1 MLNMIRMELFRMFK
15 TKSLYV
21 IWTIFAVLMIVT
33 TALTAG
39 EMDAYSLEDRQ
50 QNYEYAMEEQ
60 ESGQVNLGMDVTP
73 PTKPGEQVS
82 VFDMFFANI
91 KGKAVAVFMI
101 IFTILYSTAE
111 VTSGFVKNIAGQVKN
126 RGLIVCAKAVCLFL
140 YTVLTMMLFFIVQA
154 VANKLF
160 FHEVILG
167 DKRAFALYFLL
178 QTILHFAL
186 LMIVMCIAL
195 VIRNNVVSI
204 VIGICLCM
212 NALII
217 FYSFIDRMLA
227 KVGLENFHMINYTV
241 SGKITL
247 LGTEITSEMAVT
259 SLLVGFAFVA
269 AAVCLGSFVF
279 KKRDI

>member
-50 QNYEYAMEEQ
+50 QNYEYA
-60 ESGQVNLGMDVTP
+60 
-73 PTKPGEQVS
+73 
-82 VFDMFFANI
+82 
-91 KGKAVAVFMI
+91 KAVAVFMI
-101 IFTILYSTAE
+101 IFTILYSTAD

>member
-91 KGKAVAVFMI
+91 KGKVFYGRCNERICEKYSRSSEKQRFDRMCQSRM
-101 IFTILYSTAE
+101 FVPLYSIDDD
-111 VTSGFVKNIAGQVKN
+111 V
-126 RGLIVCAKAVCLFL
+126 
-140 YTVLTMMLFFIVQA
+140 VLHCT
-154 VANKLF
+154 
-160 FHEVILG
+160 G
-167 DKRAFALYFLL
+167 
-178 QTILHFAL
+178 
-186 LMIVMCIAL
+186 
-195 VIRNNVVSI
+195 
-204 VIGICLCM
+204 
-212 NALII
+212 
-217 FYSFIDRMLA
+217 
-227 KVGLENFHMINYTV
+227 
-241 SGKITL
+241 SGKQI
-247 LGTEITSEMAVT
+247 
-259 SLLVGFAFVA
+259 
-269 AAVCLGSFVF
+269 VF
-279 KKRDI
+279 P

>member
-101 IFTILYSTAE
+101 IFTILYSTAD

-204 VIGICLCM
+204 VIGICL
-212 NALII
+212 
-217 FYSFIDRMLA
+217 LA

>member
-1 MLNMIRMELFRMFK
+1 M
-15 TKSLYV
+15 
-21 IWTIFAVLMIVT
+21 
-33 TALTAG
+33 
-39 EMDAYSLEDRQ
+39 
-50 QNYEYAMEEQ
+50 
-60 ESGQVNLGMDVTP
+60 
-73 PTKPGEQVS
+73 
-82 VFDMFFANI
+82 
-91 KGKAVAVFMI
+91 
-101 IFTILYSTAE
+101 
-111 VTSGFVKNIAGQVKN
+111 KN

-247 LGTEITSEMAVT
+247 LGTDITSEMAVT

>member
-73 PTKPGEQVS
+73 SEQKRGNRFLFS
-82 VFDMFFANI
+82 DMFFANI

-101 IFTILYSTAE
+101 IFTILYSTAD

-160 FHEVILG
+160 
-167 DKRAFALYFLL
+167 
-178 QTILHFAL
+178 
-186 LMIVMCIAL
+186 
-195 VIRNNVVSI
+195 S
-204 VIGICLCM
+204 
-212 NALII
+212 
-217 FYSFIDRMLA
+217 
-227 KVGLENFHMINYTV
+227 
-241 SGKITL
+241 
-247 LGTEITSEMAVT
+247 
-259 SLLVGFAFVA
+259 
-269 AAVCLGSFVF
+269 
-279 KKRDI
+279 

>member
-1 MLNMIRMELFRMFK
+1 MCQSRMF
-15 TKSLYV
+15 V
-21 IWTIFAVLMIVT
+21 PF
-33 TALTAG
+33 
-39 EMDAYSLEDRQ
+39 
-50 QNYEYAMEEQ
+50 
-60 ESGQVNLGMDVTP
+60 
-73 PTKPGEQVS
+73 
-82 VFDMFFANI
+82 
-91 KGKAVAVFMI
+91 
-101 IFTILYSTAE
+101 
-111 VTSGFVKNIAGQVKN
+111 
-126 RGLIVCAKAVCLFL
+126 

-227 KVGLENFHMINYTV
+227 KVGL
-241 SGKITL
+241 GKFSYDQLYCEREDYASWNRDYI
-247 LGTEITSEMAVT
+247 GNGSYFFAGWICICNDR
-259 SLLVGFAFVA
+259 SLF
-269 AAVCLGSFVF
+269 
-279 KKRDI
+279 

>member
-101 IFTILYSTAE
+101 IFTILYSTAD

-154 VANKLF
+154 VANKYWEIKEHLRFIFFFRRYCILLF
-160 FHEVILG
+160 
-167 DKRAFALYFLL
+167 
-178 QTILHFAL
+178 
-186 LMIVMCIAL
+186 
-195 VIRNNVVSI
+195 
-204 VIGICLCM
+204 
-212 NALII
+212 
-217 FYSFIDRMLA
+217 
-227 KVGLENFHMINYTV
+227 
-241 SGKITL
+241 
-247 LGTEITSEMAVT
+247 
-259 SLLVGFAFVA
+259 
-269 AAVCLGSFVF
+269 
-279 KKRDI
+279 

>member
-73 PTKPGEQVS
+73 TGQNRGNRFS

-101 IFTILYSTAE
+101 IFTILYSTAD
-111 VTSGFVKNIAGQVKN
+111 VTSGFVKNIAGQVK
-126 RGLIVCAKAVCLFL
+126 
-140 YTVLTMMLFFIVQA
+140 T
-154 VANKLF
+154 
-160 FHEVILG
+160 EV
-167 DKRAFALYFLL
+167 
-178 QTILHFAL
+178 
-186 LMIVMCIAL
+186 
-195 VIRNNVVSI
+195 
-204 VIGICLCM
+204 
-212 NALII
+212 
-217 FYSFIDRMLA
+217 
-227 KVGLENFHMINYTV
+227 
-241 SGKITL
+241 
-247 LGTEITSEMAVT
+247 
-259 SLLVGFAFVA
+259 
-269 AAVCLGSFVF
+269 
-279 KKRDI
+279 

>member
-101 IFTILYSTAE
+101 IFTILYSTAD

-167 DKRAFALYFLL
+167 DKRFSSSDDTAFCSFDD
-178 QTILHFAL
+178 
-186 LMIVMCIAL
+186 
-195 VIRNNVVSI
+195 RNVY
-204 VIGICLCM
+204 CAC
-212 NALII
+212 
-217 FYSFIDRMLA
+217 DQ
-227 KVGLENFHMINYTV
+227 K
-241 SGKITL
+241 
-247 LGTEITSEMAVT
+247 
-259 SLLVGFAFVA
+259 
-269 AAVCLGSFVF
+269 
-279 KKRDI
+279 

>member
-101 IFTILYSTAE
+101 IFTILYSTAD

-186 LMIVMCIAL
+186 L
-195 VIRNNVVSI
+195 IRNNVVSI

>member
-101 IFTILYSTAE
+101 IFTTCLEKASAPANMKSSG
-111 VTSGFVKNIAGQVKN
+111 VTSFN
-126 RGLIVCAKAVCLFL
+126 
-140 YTVLTMMLFFIVQA
+140 TVFCF
-154 VANKLF
+154 
-160 FHEVILG
+160 G
-167 DKRAFALYFLL
+167 D
-178 QTILHFAL
+178 I
-186 LMIVMCIAL
+186 
-195 VIRNNVVSI
+195 
-204 VIGICLCM
+204 
-212 NALII
+212 
-217 FYSFIDRMLA
+217 
-227 KVGLENFHMINYTV
+227 
-241 SGKITL
+241 
-247 LGTEITSEMAVT
+247 SE
-259 SLLVGFAFVA
+259 
-269 AAVCLGSFVF
+269 
-279 KKRDI
+279 

>member
-101 IFTILYSTAE
+101 IFTILYSTAD

-212 NALII
+212 NCL
-217 FYSFIDRMLA
+217 L
-227 KVGLENFHMINYTV
+227 YT
-241 SGKITL
+241 SD
-247 LGTEITSEMAVT
+247 
-259 SLLVGFAFVA
+259 A
-269 AAVCLGSFVF
+269 A
-279 KKRDI
+279 DE

>member
-73 PTKPGEQVS
+73 PTNRGTGFCFRY
-82 VFDMFFANI
+82 VFCKY

-101 IFTILYSTAE
+101 IFTILYSTAD

-195 VIRNNVVSI
+195 VIQ
-204 VIGICLCM
+204 
-212 NALII
+212 
-217 FYSFIDRMLA
+217 
-227 KVGLENFHMINYTV
+227 K
-241 SGKITL
+241 
-247 LGTEITSEMAVT
+247 
-259 SLLVGFAFVA
+259 
-269 AAVCLGSFVF
+269 
-279 KKRDI
+279 

>member
-101 IFTILYSTAE
+101 IFTILYSTAD
-111 VTSGFVKNIAGQVKN
+111 VTSGFVKNIAGQVKKQ
-126 RGLIVCAKAVCLFL
+126 RF
-140 YTVLTMMLFFIVQA
+140 
-154 VANKLF
+154 
-160 FHEVILG
+160 
-167 DKRAFALYFLL
+167 
-178 QTILHFAL
+178 
-186 LMIVMCIAL
+186 
-195 VIRNNVVSI
+195 
-204 VIGICLCM
+204 
-212 NALII
+212 
-217 FYSFIDRMLA
+217 DRMCQSRMFVPLYSIDDD
-227 KVGLENFHMINYTV
+227 VVLHCTG
-241 SGKITL
+241 SGKQI
-247 LGTEITSEMAVT
+247 
-259 SLLVGFAFVA
+259 
-269 AAVCLGSFVF
+269 VF
-279 KKRDI
+279 P

>member
-1 MLNMIRMELFRMFK
+1 MFK

-101 IFTILYSTAE
+101 IFTILYSTAD

>member
-101 IFTILYSTAE
+101 IFTILYSTAD

-186 LMIVMCIAL
+186 LMIVMCI
-195 VIRNNVVSI
+195 
-204 VIGICLCM
+204 
-212 NALII
+212 
-217 FYSFIDRMLA
+217 DRMLA